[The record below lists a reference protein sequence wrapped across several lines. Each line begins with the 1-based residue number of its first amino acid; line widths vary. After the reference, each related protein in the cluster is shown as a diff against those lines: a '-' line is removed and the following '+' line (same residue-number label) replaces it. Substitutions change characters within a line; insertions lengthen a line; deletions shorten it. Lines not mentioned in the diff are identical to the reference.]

1 MMNLRKFLL
10 MPLFILSLVLTSA
23 ARPRQAPTLNAPG
36 GIQLHITQVDKSQFP
51 QVTVYVS
58 ATDSY
63 GAPAIINPANLMLQE
78 NGRVITPDAV
88 NGTGEGG
95 ALTTLLA
102 IDISGSMN
110 TAGKLGMAKS
120 VAQTYIHQIRA
131 DDHVAILAFN
141 ETSSL
146 VQNVTSDQQTLSDA
160 VDGLRASG
168 DTAMYD
174 TLLKGIEILNPLPGR
189 KAIIVLTDGL
199 DNHSKHDAVDVLKAI
214 GESGLSISTIGL
226 GKAGQST
233 GNLTALDE
241 TGLSALAEQAGGQ
254 YGYANNL
261 ESLQSLYEQYGRS
274 LKSEYAI
281 TYTSPSALHDGF
293 NRSLTVSLVNGNLSA
308 LSNLFETKYNP
319 GGVLPEDAVG
329 GRWGIFILL
338 FAVLLIV
345 LSAPAWIGVLKTR
358 KLSDFTSKLNPTAK
372 KTKPRIKLT

>member
-23 ARPRQAPTLNAPG
+23 ARPMQASTPNSST

-58 ATDSY
+58 ATDAD

-78 NGRVITPDAV
+78 NGRAISPDSI

-110 TAGKLGMAKS
+110 AAGKLGMAKS

-131 DDHVAILAFN
+131 DDLVAILVFN
-141 ETSSL
+141 ETSTL
-146 VQNVTSDQQTLSDA
+146 VQDVTSDQQALADA

-174 TLLKGIEILNPLPGR
+174 TLLKGIEVLNPLPGR

-233 GNLTALDE
+233 GNITALDE

-254 YGYANNL
+254 YGYANDL

-293 NRSLTVSLVNGNLSA
+293 NRSLTVSLVAGNLSA
-308 LSNLFETKYNP
+308 LSNPFETTYNP

-329 GRWGIFILL
+329 GRWGIFTLL
-338 FAVLLIV
+338 LAVLLIV
-345 LSAPAWIGVLKTR
+345 LSAPAWIKVLKSR
-358 KLSDFTSKLNPTAK
+358 KIADLFSRVTSAPK